1 MYKRSITYT
10 DFDGVERKETF
21 YFNLSKAEITQL
33 ELETPGSFS
42 GYIQQII
49 DAKSTTELIK
59 LFKKFIDLSYGVKSP
74 DGRRFIKNQEVLTE
88 FKETEAYS
96 EFFMDLVSNT
106 DLAIEFMNGIMP
118 QLTPEQQKEV
128 DAKLAE
134 YKDELAKTE

>member
-59 LFKKFIDLSYGVKSP
+59 LFKKFIDLSYGIKSP
-74 DGRRFIKNQEVLTE
+74 DGRRFIKNQEALTE